1 MIKNIKG
8 ESYMKKLL
16 FLFVAV
22 FLLLSGCGN
31 DLEYE
36 IWKDTVEA
44 FGNGN
49 YQILHGY
56 RNDEKINTLYNCKH
70 KQEVVTNID
79 NYVKSENYVFFAGH
93 FHRQK
98 VYCKLNVETNLL
110 LYYAE
115 ENGDEYIAIEFVSE
129 IEDNQIKLLSSFDD
143 FSKEDKEIFN
153 SLMNQLN

>member
-1 MIKNIKG
+1 
-8 ESYMKKLL
+8 MKKLVVL
-16 FLFVAV
+16 LVIVSMFLGA
-22 FLLLSGCGN
+22 CG
-31 DLEYE
+31 DGLDYSRG
-36 IWKDTVEA
+36 KDSKAA

-56 RNDEKINTLYNCKH
+56 RNNEEINTLYNCKH